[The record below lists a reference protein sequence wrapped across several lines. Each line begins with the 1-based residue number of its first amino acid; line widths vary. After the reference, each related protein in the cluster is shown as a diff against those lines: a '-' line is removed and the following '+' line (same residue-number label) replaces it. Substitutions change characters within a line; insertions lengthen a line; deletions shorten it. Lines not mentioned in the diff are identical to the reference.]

1 VRFFLQTDPGFMD
14 NRILDKWQIPFGA
27 WIDQAIDWIFV
38 NMRSTLDA
46 LAFPFDYL
54 IDAFV
59 NDFLARISWVWVVL
73 AMALIAS
80 LARNIKVGAFVAV
93 SLTICGL
100 LGNAFWIETA
110 RTIGFI
116 AVAVFFCVIVG
127 IPIGIASGRVD
138 AIWKV
143 IRPILDAMQ
152 VVHSF
157 VYMLPFIFF
166 FGIGEV
172 SATMVTMVFA
182 VPPLIRLTNL
192 GIRQVPGDVVEA
204 SRAYGAPEWRVLFDV
219 QIPLARRAIMTG
231 INQTLLLAI
240 SMLGIAAIMGAG
252 GLGRLLF
259 RALSNQDPALAASG
273 GLAFFLVAIVLDRM
287 TQREDTDTGN
297 LFHRIRQAWTH
308 RVDVEA
314 LLTEADATAQ
324 IVAHEPIVRF
334 APIAPKE
341 RNLMGMTLLGG
352 LAVAISVF
360 LPWTV
365 DAGKISAYGRVADE
379 DLAGQTFNGMSG
391 QGGSWFGFLV
401 LAFGGFVIL
410 AVIGSYLRPGTGSR
424 WLAADGAA
432 IAAIAAFVTATAHF
446 LAQPYGL
453 ANDPGTGIGVLTAV
467 AGGFVASAG
476 AVMWLRVAPHSPL
489 VPLSADIAWG
499 RVIGSSIAVV
509 VLVVGMLSGWS
520 YDKREGRV
528 FDPEIQAQIEEL
540 RQEAIDNPAE
550 AGTIA
555 ARLQTVIA
563 SAAQTKELITTGAEP
578 DGAQL
583 GLWALV
589 SGAVAAMAA
598 VAAAGIPKREE
609 RYQWLWGTVAA
620 GFGAGTFSIAMAW
633 VFTHVRSADP
643 NYLSGVGSFLTMM
656 GGAFLVA
663 STSGILKLFR
673 RSRVYDET
681 EPDPKVHTE
690 ELMSIGT

>member
-1 VRFFLQTDPGFMD
+1 MD
-14 NRILDKWQIPFGA
+14 NRILDNWQIPFGA

-38 NMRSTLDA
+38 NMRDTLDA
-46 LAFPFDYL
+46 LAFPFDFL
-54 IDAFV
+54 IDSFV
-59 NDFLARISWVWVVL
+59 NDFLAKISWVWVVL

-100 LGNAFWIETA
+100 LGNSFWIETA

-116 AVAVFFCVIVG
+116 AVAVFFCVITG

-204 SRAYGAPEWRVLFDV
+204 SRAYGAPEWRVLLDV

-297 LFHRIRQAWTH
+297 LFHRIRSAWTH

-314 LLTEADATAQ
+314 LLPDLDETKQ
-324 IVAHEPIVRF
+324 IVPDEPVDRY
-334 APIAPKE
+334 AQVSAKE
-341 RNLMGMTLLGG
+341 RSLMGLTLLGG
-352 LAVAISVF
+352 AAVAISVF
-360 LPWTV
+360 LPWTI

-379 DLAGQTFNGMSG
+379 DLAGQTFNGLSG

-401 LAFGGFVIL
+401 LAFGAFVVL
-410 AVIGSYLRPGTGSR
+410 AVIGSYLRPGTGPR

-432 IAAIAAFVTATAHF
+432 IAAIAGLVTAAAHF
-446 LAQPYGL
+446 LAQPYSL
-453 ANDPGTGIGVLTAV
+453 ANDPGTGIGVLV
-467 AGGFVASAG
+467 ALIGGLIASVG
-476 AVMWLRVAPHSPL
+476 AVMWLRTAPHSPL
-489 VPLSADIAWG
+489 IPLSADIAWG
-499 RVIGSSIAVV
+499 RVIGSSIAVMI
-509 VLVVGMLSGWS
+509 LVIGMLSGWS

-578 DGAQL
+578 DGSRL
-583 GLWALV
+583 GVWALV
-589 SGAVAAMAA
+589 SGAIAALAA
-598 VAAAGIPKREE
+598 LAAAGIPKREE
-609 RYQWLWGTVAA
+609 QYQWLWGTVAA
-620 GFGAGTFSIAMAW
+620 GFGAGTFSIGMAW

-643 NYLSGVGSFLTMM
+643 NYLSGIGSFLTML

-673 RSRVYDET
+673 RSRVYEHAET
-681 EPDPKVHTE
+681 ELKMDAE
-690 ELMSIGT
+690 ELIPVGS